1 LSVRRAVWLS
11 LLIYL
16 LLLAGL
22 AVLNGRLLV
31 LVIPLAVYLGAAL
44 LYGPEPLDLRASRT
58 VAADRVPQNAPVA
71 VTLSVTNDG
80 AHLEQVLIED
90 VLPPRLEVAAG
101 QTRLLASLPPGAT
114 VELSYSVRAQR
125 GIFDFEEV
133 RVTASDRLSLF
144 CRRATLPAPGHLAVL
159 PTARR
164 LRHVPIR
171 TLRTHGSTG
180 PVPARQG
187 GSGIDFFGIREYQ
200 AGDPRRWI
208 NWRLSARHL
217 NALFT
222 NEFELERIADVGLI
236 LDARQRSDMRTSQGS
251 LFEHAILAT
260 ASLAETFLSD
270 GNRVGLL
277 IYGRVLDW
285 TFPGYG
291 KVQRERILRALARA
305 RTGDSLV
312 FERFD
317 YLPTRFFPAQSQI
330 VLVSP
335 LCRDDLPTLLRL
347 RARGYQVL
355 VVRPNPL
362 SLDVEALGTGRAV
375 ELAARLMRVERGLL
389 RRQLR
394 QAGIRVVDWQVDQ
407 PFERAFHASLGR
419 APQWFR
425 AVGLDR

>member
-1 LSVRRAVWLS
+1 MRRAVWLS

-22 AVLNGRLLV
+22 AALDGRLLA
-31 LVIPLAVYLGAAL
+31 LVVPLAVYLGAAL
-44 LYGPEPLDLRASRT
+44 FYGPEPLNLRASRT

-71 VTLSVTNDG
+71 VTLAVTNDG
-80 AHLEQVLIED
+80 AHLELVLIED
-90 VLPPRLEVAAG
+90 QLPPRLKVVAG
-101 QTRLLASLPPGAT
+101 QARMLACLPPGAT
-114 VELSYSVRAQR
+114 VELHYAVRAQR
-125 GIFDFEEV
+125 GIFDFEEAQI
-133 RVTASDRLSLF
+133 TASDRLALF
-144 CRRATLPAPGHLAVL
+144 CRQAAFPAPGHLAVL
-159 PTARR
+159 PQARR

-171 TLRTHGSTG
+171 PLRTHGSAG

-187 GSGIDFFGIREYQ
+187 GAGIDFFGIREYQ

-208 NWRLSARHL
+208 NWRLSARQPD
-217 NALFT
+217 ALFT
-222 NEFELERIADVGLI
+222 NEFEQERFADVGLI
-236 LDARQRSDMRTSQGS
+236 LDARQRSDVRTSQGS

-260 ASLAETFLSD
+260 ASLADTFLSD

-317 YLPTRFFPAQSQI
+317 YLPTRFFPAQSQL

-362 SLDVEALGTGRAV
+362 SLDAEALGSGRAV
-375 ELAARLMRVERGLL
+375 ELAARLVGVERALL
-389 RRQLR
+389 LRQLR